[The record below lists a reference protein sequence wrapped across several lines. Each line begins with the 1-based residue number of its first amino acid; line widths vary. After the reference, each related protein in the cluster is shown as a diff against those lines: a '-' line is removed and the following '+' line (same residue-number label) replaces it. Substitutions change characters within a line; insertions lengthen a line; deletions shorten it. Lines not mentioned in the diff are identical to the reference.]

1 MKKLFLLLTVVML
14 SACTSSIHMSQV
26 DVGANDANR
35 VELNEII
42 EIEKSQ
48 KNILGFVYD
57 TNYVDQAYKSL
68 LLACPNG
75 TSMIN
80 VEYLTNHGF
89 FSWTDKIRIKAV
101 CLALTER

>member
-1 MKKLFLLLTVVML
+1 MKKLILLLTVAML

-26 DVGANDANR
+26 DVGSNDANK
-35 VELNEII
+35 VEVGQVI
-42 EIEKSQ
+42 EIEKYQ
-48 KNILGFVYD
+48 KNILGFVYNTD
-57 TNYVDQAYKSL
+57 YVDLAYKNL
-68 LLACPNG
+68 LVECPNG

-101 CLALTER
+101 CL

>member
-1 MKKLFLLLTVVML
+1 MKKLILLLTMAML

-26 DVGANDANR
+26 DVGSDDANK
-35 VELNEII
+35 VEIGKVI

-48 KNILGFVYD
+48 KNMLGFVYD
-57 TNYVDQAYKSL
+57 TDYVDLAYKKL
-68 LLACPNG
+68 LLECPSG

-101 CLALTER
+101 CL

>member
-1 MKKLFLLLTVVML
+1 MKKLILLLTVAML

-26 DVGANDANR
+26 DVGSNDANK
-35 VELNEII
+35 VEVGQVI

-48 KNILGFVYD
+48 KNILGFVYNTD
-57 TNYVDQAYKSL
+57 YVDLAYKKL
-68 LLACPNG
+68 LVECPNG

-101 CLALTER
+101 CL

>member
-1 MKKLFLLLTVVML
+1 MKKLILLLTVAML

-26 DVGANDANR
+26 DIANHDANK
-35 VELNEII
+35 VEVGQVI

-48 KNILGFVYD
+48 KNILGFVYNTD
-57 TNYVDQAYKSL
+57 YVDLAYKNL
-68 LLACPNG
+68 LLECPNG

-89 FSWTDKIRIKAV
+89 LSWTDKIRIKAV
-101 CLALTER
+101 CL

>member
-1 MKKLFLLLTVVML
+1 MKKLILLLTMVML

-26 DVGANDANR
+26 DVGSDDANK
-35 VELNEII
+35 VEIGKVI

-57 TNYVDQAYKSL
+57 TDYVDLAYKKL
-68 LLACPNG
+68 LLECPNG

-101 CLALTER
+101 CL

>member
-1 MKKLFLLLTVVML
+1 
-14 SACTSSIHMSQV
+14 MSQV
-26 DVGANDANR
+26 DVGSDDANK
-35 VELNEII
+35 VEIGKVI

-57 TNYVDQAYKSL
+57 TDYVDLAYKKL
-68 LLACPNG
+68 LLECPNG

-101 CLALTER
+101 CL